1 MAKKGKAARRNEV
14 DEPEDRSLS
23 NVPRA
28 EKTDLT
34 SAIIRATIKKN
45 EDLLSNKMA
54 KTKESKNKITKK
66 ENKLVTNM
74 NKIKLEKALALTDRL
89 EGKISKSKQRSRMV
103 QTVRKSNWD
112 MVNAEAKSEL
122 EQTLLNVTAAEL
134 PTNSSN
140 EKDSSTNEDSTE
152 KMEEDDFYSDKEEE
166 KEQNPTVSKS
176 KVNAFALLDEI
187 EA

>member
-1 MAKKGKAARRNEV
+1 MT
-14 DEPEDRSLS
+14 

-34 SAIIRATIKKN
+34 SAIIRATVKKN

-112 MVNAEAKSEL
+112 MVNAEAKSEM
-122 EQTLLNVTAAEL
+122 EQHQLQGTAAET
-134 PTNSSN
+134 PAKEETTTEGDNM
-140 EKDSSTNEDSTE
+140 ED
-152 KMEEDDFYSDKEEE
+152 DDFYSDKEEG
-166 KEQNPTVSKS
+166 KPAVKS
-176 KVNAFALLDEI
+176 KVNDFALLDEI